1 MNIRISKAILWF
13 GFLCAAPIIAQ
24 EAPVGQ
30 EQDGAVIQT
39 PFGPVPVQIEAPTEV
54 QADAVP
60 AAAAV
65 EQEEADDSDAPIS
78 LILDNADI
86 YQVIRIIGDAL
97 ALNYVID
104 PAVQGTVNIS
114 TSDTLRTSDLLP
126 LLETILKINGA
137 TMIQTGNFYQIV
149 PANTAV
155 REPVPL
161 QNDVP
166 EQVALDD
173 RIVIQV
179 VRMRYVAATEMSQL
193 LTPYLSDAGNI
204 VVYDSGNILLV
215 SERRGNLRKLL
226 DIVDIFDAGAFEGER
241 VRMFPVENAFPS
253 DLIPDLRSIFAGYA
267 LSGEMTAIRFVPIER
282 LNSILVVTPNASVFS
297 EVGEWLER
305 LDQPL
310 QSGGVQNFVYRVRNS
325 KAADLQRVLAQL
337 YGGNPFAAPI
347 PATLA
352 GTGPGQIGSP
362 AGTVQPAPSID
373 STILQQNIR
382 VVADPITHSLIIQ
395 ATPQEYA
402 EIERTLSQL
411 DILARQVLID
421 AQIYEVVLDDSLS
434 FGVSA
439 TLQNRGT
446 LANPQTT
453 ASFTNG
459 GLLAAQTFAY
469 VGRARE
475 LLAFLNASE
484 NRSRVRT
491 ISAPSVLVSD
501 NMVASFEVGADIPVP
516 TTSAV
521 NPAAGGTDIFAFAQ
535 TIQFRTTGVI
545 LRVLPQ
551 ITASGRVTLSIS
563 QEVSQAGPNTT
574 SGIVAPVIGKS
585 SVDSTIV
592 VQDGQTI
599 ALGGFIRENSQQV
612 ESRVPLIGRVPVLGA
627 LFGSTSNS
635 TTRTELIILITPHV
649 IRDTEEA
656 DQATEEL
663 KQKLKEIQE
672 IIE

>member
-24 EAPVGQ
+24 EVPVDP

-161 QNDVP
+161 QNDVFQ
-166 EQVALDD
+166 QVAPDD

-241 VRMFPVENAFPS
+241 VRMFAVENAFPS

-267 LSGEMTAIRFVPIER
+267 LSGETTAIRFVPIER
-282 LNSILVVTPNASVFS
+282 LNSILVVTPNASVFP
-297 EVGEWLER
+297 EVEEWLLR

-310 QSGGVQNFVYRVRNS
+310 QSGGVQVFVYRVRNS

-337 YGGNPFAAPI
+337 YGRNPVAAPI
-347 PATLA
+347 PAALP
-352 GTGPGQIGSP
+352 GTGPGQIGLP
-362 AGTVQPAPSID
+362 DGTVQPVPSFD
-373 STILQQNIR
+373 STFFRAEHSNRGRSHYEFSDNPGDSSGICRDRTDAQSVGCSGPTGVDRRANIR
-382 VVADPITHSLIIQ
+382 S
-395 ATPQEYA
+395 
-402 EIERTLSQL
+402 RSGR
-411 DILARQVLID
+411 LAL
-421 AQIYEVVLDDSLS
+421 
-434 FGVSA
+434 FW
-439 TLQNRGT
+439 
-446 LANPQTT
+446 P
-453 ASFTNG
+453 
-459 GLLAAQTFAY
+459 
-469 VGRARE
+469 VG
-475 LLAFLNASE
+475 NASE
-484 NRSRVRT
+484 SRHAGQPTDHCVVYKWRFARCPDLRICRPVEGT
-491 ISAPSVLVSD
+491 FGISKCFRE
-501 NMVASFEVGADIPVP
+501 SFPRAYYF
-516 TTSAV
+516 S
-521 NPAAGGTDIFAFAQ
+521 
-535 TIQFRTTGVI
+535 
-545 LRVLPQ
+545 
-551 ITASGRVTLSIS
+551 
-563 QEVSQAGPNTT
+563 
-574 SGIVAPVIGKS
+574 
-585 SVDSTIV
+585 
-592 VQDGQTI
+592 
-599 ALGGFIRENSQQV
+599 ALGSCQRQHGGHF
-612 ESRVPLIGRVPVLGA
+612 
-627 LFGSTSNS
+627 
-635 TTRTELIILITPHV
+635 
-649 IRDTEEA
+649 
-656 DQATEEL
+656 
-663 KQKLKEIQE
+663 
-672 IIE
+672 